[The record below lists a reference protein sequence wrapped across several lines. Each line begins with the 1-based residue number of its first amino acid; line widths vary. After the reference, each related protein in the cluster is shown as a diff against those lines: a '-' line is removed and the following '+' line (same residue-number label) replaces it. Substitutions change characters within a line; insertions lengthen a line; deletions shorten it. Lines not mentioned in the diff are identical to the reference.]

1 MHSNQMTKA
10 WALGLAAVATAL
22 LAVFISAP
30 VLAQVSGATLSG
42 TIRDSA
48 GAVVVNATV
57 AVKNLATGVSRVV
70 KSDPAGLFSVPNLQP
85 GRYEVTVSAPG
96 FATTAQTGIG
106 LTVGQTQLL
115 DISLQVGTSKQ
126 TVEVQGE
133 VPSVD
138 LGTSMLS
145 AEVSSQ
151 TMRELPLNGRDW
163 TQLATLQ
170 PGIVQVY
177 TQTSS
182 NTIGGRGNRGFG
194 NMLSDVGHSPYMN
207 NYRVNG
213 ISAND
218 YSNGAPGSVLGA
230 QLGVDGIQEF
240 SVQSTNY
247 PAEYGRTAGAVIN
260 AITRS
265 GTNQFH
271 GTAYWFLRDDKL
283 DARNFFDPPT
293 IAPFHR
299 NQFGVAAGG
308 PVRKDKTFIF
318 VNYEGIRQDL
328 GLTFHDT
335 VPSAAARAGNLCSL
349 PSGSSCTHNTIT
361 VNPLVTPF
369 LSLWP
374 LPNAGLVPSGNG
386 DTGFFNTTASSK
398 TPENYVTVKIDQQF
412 SMNDSIS
419 GSYTYDKSTQ
429 TQPDAL
435 LLSTNTNLS
444 QRQLFT
450 FEWNHII
457 NPSLVNSFRVGYNR
471 PQELLSSPATALN
484 PLATDASLAA
494 LPGKYAPILSV
505 PGLTT
510 MQGSFGALPISS
522 QVMNSFQ
529 AYDDLFLTK
538 GKHSLKF
545 GFAYENM
552 RSNVEIVIRQNG
564 GFGFPSLQGFL
575 QNEPTYVTLLDLNQL
590 AEVGGRQSL
599 FGAYAQDDWRVK
611 SNLTLNFGLRYEP
624 ATLPKDQHD
633 RFQVIKNLY
642 GGPVVPVNT
651 LWASNAT
658 LTDVSP
664 RVGFSWDPLKK
675 ATTAV
680 RGGFGM
686 YNNLPLPWTWTVPNA
701 ASYPFSL
708 FVVAGGLPPG
718 SFPTGAAS
726 LVPFDIK
733 HAAVLWTTQDPKR
746 SYAMNWNLNVQQQ
759 IGPSLTTTIS
769 YVGSHSVH
777 GYQKTDDED
786 MVLPT
791 TLTPAGY
798 LWPYPVGSGTRVNP
812 SVGSAVGL
820 TADVAG
826 SYEGLVAGLVKK
838 FSHSFQ
844 AQASFVHSKC
854 NDTGTLGPST
864 GSFNNSVQNPMFF
877 NSANRNGACD
887 FDVRN
892 SFVANYLWQLPKPGF
907 GGAFSE
913 KVLGGWSLGGVILAS
928 NGAPFSVYI
937 GGDSLG
943 QNSSGPNNFPDRASS
958 PGCDNPTNPGNPNN
972 YLKLGCF
979 TPPIAPATFAAMCQP
994 AAPSVAAVIP
1004 NTCMNLFGNNGRN
1017 TIYGPGL
1024 VDWDFSITKDTYI
1037 KEISESFDVQFRA
1050 EFFNIFNHTNFQ
1062 SPLDNSTVLNQDGT
1076 QTPGAGVIDATTTTS
1091 RQIQFA
1097 LKVIW

>member
-1 MHSNQMTKA
+1 MMNSRQTMNV
-10 WALGLAAVATAL
+10 WDLGLAAVVTIL
-22 LAVFISAP
+22 LVAFVP
-30 VLAQVSGATLSG
+30 VPVRAQVAGATLSG
-42 TIRDSA
+42 TITDSA

-57 AVKNLATGVSRVV
+57 VVKNLATGIAREVN
-70 KSDPAGLFSVPNLQP
+70 SDTAGFFSAPNLPAGN
-85 GRYEVTVSAPG
+85 YEVTASAPG
-96 FATTAQTGIG
+96 FSTKVQTGIA

-115 DISLQVGTSKQ
+115 DISLKVGGNEQ
-126 TVEVQGE
+126 TIEVQGE
-133 VPSVD
+133 APSVD
-138 LGTSMLS
+138 LVTSMLS
-145 AEVSSQ
+145 AEVSSE

-163 TQLATLQ
+163 AQLAMLQ
-170 PGIVQVY
+170 PGIVQVN

-207 NYRVNG
+207 NYRING

-218 YSNGAPGSVLGA
+218 YTNGAPGSVLGG
-230 QLGVDGIQEF
+230 QLGVDGIEEF

-265 GTNQFH
+265 GTNEFH

-283 DARNFFDPPT
+283 DARNFFDPPQ

-299 NQFGVAAGG
+299 NQFGAAGG
-308 PVRKDKTFIF
+308 GPIKKGKTFLF

-328 GLTFHDT
+328 GLTFHNT
-335 VPSAAARAGNLCSL
+335 VPSAAARAGNLCSV
-349 PSGSSCTHNTIT
+349 PSGSSCTPSTIT
-361 VNPLVTPF
+361 VDPLVAPF
-369 LSLWP
+369 LNLWP
-374 LPNAGLVPSGNG
+374 SLNAGLVPSGNG
-386 DTGFFNTTASSK
+386 DLGFFNTTASSP
-398 TPENYVTVKIDQQF
+398 TVENYFTVRIDQQF
-412 SMNDSIS
+412 STKDSLS

-435 LLSTNTNLS
+435 LLSTTSNLS

-450 FEWNHII
+450 FEWSHVIS
-457 NPSLVNSFRVGYNR
+457 PSLVNSFRMGYNR
-471 PQELLSSPATALN
+471 PQELLSSPVTALD
-484 PLATDASLAA
+484 PLAKDVSLAA
-494 LPGKYAPILSV
+494 LPGKYAPILQV
-505 PGLTT
+505 PGLTA
-510 MQGSFGALPISS
+510 MQGSFGALPISA
-522 QVMNSFQ
+522 QVMNSIQ

-552 RSNVEIVIRQNG
+552 RSNIEIVIRQNG

-575 QNEPTYVTLLDLNQL
+575 QNEPTYVTLLDLSQL
-590 AEVGGRQSL
+590 EEVGGRQNL
-599 FGAYAQDDWRVK
+599 FGAYAQDDWRVM

-624 ATLPKDQHD
+624 TTLPKDEHN
-633 RFQVIKNLY
+633 RFQVIKDIY

-658 LTDVSP
+658 LTDFAP

-675 ATTAV
+675 GTTAV
-680 RGGFGM
+680 RGGFGI

-708 FVVAGGLPPG
+708 FVVAGGLPAG

-726 LVPFDIK
+726 LVPFDIQ
-733 HAAVLWTTQDPKR
+733 HAAVLWTDQNPKR

-759 IGPSLTTTIS
+759 IVPSLTATVS

-777 GYQKTDDED
+777 GYQKTDDQN

-791 TLTPAGY
+791 LTSAGY
-798 LWPYPVGSGTRVNP
+798 LWPYPVGSGTRVN
-812 SVGSAVGL
+812 SLVGSAVGL

-838 FSHSFQ
+838 FSHGFQ
-844 AQASFVHSKC
+844 AQGSFAHSKC

-877 NSANRNGACD
+877 NRDNRDGACD

-892 SFVANYLWQLPKPGF
+892 SFVGNYLWQLPKRGF
-907 GGAFSE
+907 GGAFGE
-913 KVLGGWSLGGVILAS
+913 MVLGGWSLGGVTTVS
-928 NGAPFSVYI
+928 SGTPFSVYI

-943 QNSSGPNNFPDRASS
+943 QLSSGPNNFPDRAAS
-958 PGCDNPTNPGNPNN
+958 PGCANPINPGNPNN
-972 YLKLGCF
+972 YLKLNCF
-979 TPPIAPATFAAMCQP
+979 TPPIAPASFAAVCQP

-1004 NTCMNLFGNNGRN
+1004 NTCMNLFGKNGRN

-1024 VDWDFSITKDTYI
+1024 VNWDFSLTKDSYI
-1037 KEISESFDVQFRA
+1037 KKISESFDVQFRA
-1050 EFFNIFNHTNFQ
+1050 EFFNIFNRANFQ
-1062 SPLDNSTVLNQDGT
+1062 SPLDNSTVLNQNGT
-1076 QTPGAGVIDATTTTS
+1076 QTPGAGIIDATTTTS
-1091 RQIQFA
+1091 RQIQLG